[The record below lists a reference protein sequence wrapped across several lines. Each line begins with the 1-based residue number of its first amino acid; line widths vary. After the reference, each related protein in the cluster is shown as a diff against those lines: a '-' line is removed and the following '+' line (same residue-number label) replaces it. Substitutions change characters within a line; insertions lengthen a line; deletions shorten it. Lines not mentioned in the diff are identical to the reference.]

1 MPNESASRMAAI
13 LLLALLLSAPVHLF
27 AGEGNPPVAPQAG
40 EAAKKAS
47 LFEKVL
53 QLNLVQEPEL
63 DLPQARA
70 AFDALM
76 DRARAALA
84 KAATPKEKVA
94 ALNETLLS
102 GRSVTYLSNMY
113 WRDATLAA
121 ALLRKQ
127 ANCLGTSTL
136 YVVAGEAL
144 ELPVKLVIVP
154 GHAFARWD
162 DGATRINIETT
173 NKGREIADEDYLR
186 RTNATEE
193 DIEKLG
199 WGKSLDAE
207 RFYAELLLVAA
218 QHRRSEN
225 KVEAAIELMEQA
237 EKLAPG
243 RSDVALQRLQLIADL
258 TNRRDEAARQ
268 IARLAAHPDVPPS
281 VRTGAL
287 VYLAGDAA
295 ARGDHEA
302 ERRILMVAFKHAP
315 KSAQSHVL
323 QQLAFCHRAL
333 KDWRGARRYMELA
346 VALEDEDNKPVYSSA
361 LYNLAILQKND
372 GQLGDALKSIRKALT
387 LNPESWNLKMI
398 EAGYMVL
405 NGERD
410 AGIAKF
416 EKIEAPRGDVEFYEI
431 MRTWFL
437 AVSKQREKFYA
448 QFEHALSTAAGTHIF
463 EWIDQDVDLDVYR
476 GEPEFKALV
485 AKHRT
490 RLFGKEGGKTPEG
503 KTEKTPV
510 KESKD
515 KVLQNE

>member
-1 MPNESASRMAAI
+1 MRSLLEFPLRIAV
-13 LLLALLLSAPVHLF
+13 LLALALMLLAPAALI
-27 AGEGNPPVAPQAG
+27 AGEGAAPAAPIAPQAAEG
-40 EAAKKAS
+40 AKKAP

-63 DLPQARA
+63 NLPQARA

-84 KAATPKEKVA
+84 KAATPEAKIS

-102 GRSVTYLSNMY
+102 GRSVSYLSNMY

-173 NKGREIADEDYLR
+173 AKGVAIPDENYLR

-199 WGKSLDAE
+199 WGASLDAD

-243 RSDVALQRLQLIADL
+243 RSDVALQRFQLMADL

-268 IARLAAHPDVPPS
+268 IARLAASPAVPPS

-287 VYLAGDAA
+287 TYLAGDAA

-302 ERRILMVAFKHAP
+302 ERRILLVAFKHAP

-346 VALEDEDNKPVYSSA
+346 VALEDEENKPVYAGA

-372 GQLGDALKSIRKALT
+372 GQLGDALKSIRKAQT

-416 EKIEAPRGDVEFYEI
+416 EKIEAPRGDVEFYET
-431 MRTWFL
+431 MRTWFF

-448 QFEHALSTAAGTHIF
+448 QFEQALSHAAGTHIF

-476 GEPEFKALV
+476 AEPEFKALV
-485 AKHRT
+485 DKHRA
-490 RLFGKEGGKTPEG
+490 RLFGKEG
-503 KTEKTPV
+503 EKAGQAP
-510 KESKD
+510 
-515 KVLQNE
+515 